1 MKTTVLFLFVFL
13 SFSLFVSCE
22 KDEEPTPV
30 NDIVG
35 TWNIVSQNIN
45 DSIYDLTDC
54 ALNSQI
60 IFYENGSFRSL
71 SYTDD
76 SFGDCI
82 QIQDTLFQWQE
93 INPNEYTMLNVSADN
108 NFSIYFDSLIWIVS
122 DSQSNTFVET
132 KYIRD

>member
-1 MKTTVLFLFVFL
+1 MKTTLLFLSVFL
-13 SFSLFVSCE
+13 SFCLIVSCE

-45 DSIYDLTDC
+45 DSTYDLNDC

-71 SYTDD
+71 AYMDD

-93 INPNEYTMLNVSADN
+93 INPNEYTQLNSSLNN
-108 NFSIYFDSLIWIVS
+108 NFSIYFDSLIWIRS
-122 DSQSNTFVET
+122 NIQSNTFVET